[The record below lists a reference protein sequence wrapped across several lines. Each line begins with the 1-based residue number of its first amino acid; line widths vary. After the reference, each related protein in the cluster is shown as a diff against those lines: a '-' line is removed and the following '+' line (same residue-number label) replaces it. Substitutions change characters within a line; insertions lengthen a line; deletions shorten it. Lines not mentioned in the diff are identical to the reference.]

1 MAEVRLALV
10 QLIGR
15 PLSPPGSGEF
25 PCVAV
30 LAQRYTLMGNN
41 AQFSARLSG
50 AQQGKPSLSIL
61 LKVPPRVRL
70 VYLSCNDAGGAADAP
85 ALLTDA
91 REIQP
96 RSAGSAENVLLGA
109 DLERAYRAI
118 GEPYPN
124 GEALRQ

>member
-1 MAEVRLALV
+1 MAGMPPALV

-25 PCVAV
+25 PRVAV

-41 AQFSARLSG
+41 TQISARLSG

-61 LKVPPRVRL
+61 LIVPPRVGL

-91 REIQP
+91 WEIQP

-109 DLERAYRAI
+109 DLERAYRPI

>member
-1 MAEVRLALV
+1 VRHALV

-15 PLSPPGSGEF
+15 PLSPPGSGKP

-41 AQFSARLSG
+41 MHISPRLSG

-61 LKVPPRVRL
+61 LIVPSRVRL
-70 VYLSCNDAGGAADAP
+70 IYLSCNDAGGAADAP

-91 REIQP
+91 WEIQS

-109 DLERAYRAI
+109 DLERANHPI

>member
-1 MAEVRLALV
+1 MAEERLALV

-15 PLSPPGSGEF
+15 PLNPPGSGKP

-30 LAQRYTLMGNN
+30 LAQCYTLMRNYV
-41 AQFSARLSG
+41 QVRARLIG
-50 AQQGKPSLSIL
+50 AQQGKPSLPIL
-61 LKVPPRVRL
+61 LIVPPRVRPI
-70 VYLSCNDAGGAADAP
+70 YLSCNDAGGAADAP

-91 REIQP
+91 WEIQSRP
-96 RSAGSAENVLLGA
+96 ASSAENVLLGA
-109 DLERAYRAI
+109 DLERADRPI